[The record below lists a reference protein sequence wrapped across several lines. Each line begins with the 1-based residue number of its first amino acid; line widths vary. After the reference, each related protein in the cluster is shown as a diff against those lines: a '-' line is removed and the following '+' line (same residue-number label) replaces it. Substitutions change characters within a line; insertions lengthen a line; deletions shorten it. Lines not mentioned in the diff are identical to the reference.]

1 MQSKEIQEKVIT
13 MFSAMTESEVI
24 ELESE
29 LIEDLEISSMDV
41 LFLVSSFEEEFG
53 VVIPEKEMRKMVT
66 VEDVIEVIVKLKN

>member
-1 MQSKEIQEKVIT
+1 MQSKEIQEKVIA